1 MKLDSEADGKA
12 YIRNLQLSSNR
23 FLPTPTQI
31 LFHDTNL
38 FELKKY
44 LGIKN
49 LLFILGFMNEYYFLI
64 IS

>member
-49 LLFILGFMNEYYFLI
+49 LLSLFWD
-64 IS
+64 S